1 MSVVPDP
8 VPTADKAA
16 CLATLAA
23 RVRAI
28 EGIGAGS
35 AAGVLPLGL
44 PAMDAALPD
53 GGLPLGCLHEIE
65 AGSAETARQHAEGSA
80 TGFAA
85 VLLSR
90 IARHR
95 TRPVLWIGPDDGS
108 DGGPYA
114 PGLAAFG
121 LSPEHLLTARI
132 RRPADRL
139 WALEEAMRPTAD
151 GPALSAVLGQV
162 DRLSLAAS
170 RRLQLAAEAGR
181 VTLLLLRTNGT
192 PPRTSAAV
200 TRWCV
205 GSLGSAPATAEPGL
219 GDPAWRIEL
228 TRCRGG
234 RPGTW
239 AVSWTGAALVE
250 TPPVTA
256 GNRGRGAPEI
266 HPVSRPTRIAA

>member
-1 MSVVPDP
+1 MTALPDP
-8 VPTADKAA
+8 VPTAHKAA
-16 CLATLAA
+16 RLAALAA

-35 AAGVLPLGL
+35 AAGVLPLGV

-65 AGSAETARQHAEGSA
+65 AQPGTTGGPPADGAV

-85 VLLSR
+85 VLLAR

-95 TRPVLWIGPDDGS
+95 ARPVLWIGPDDS
-108 DGGPYA
+108 LYA
-114 PGLAAFG
+114 PGLVAFG
-121 LSPEHLLTARI
+121 LTPEHLLTARI

-151 GPALSAVLGQV
+151 GPALAAVLGQV

-181 VTLLLLRTNGT
+181 VTLLLLRTASER
-192 PPRTSAAV
+192 PRTSTAV

-205 GSLGSAPATAEPGL
+205 STLDSPRMPVEPGP
-219 GDPAWRIEL
+219 GNPAWRIDL

-234 RPGTW
+234 RPHAW
-239 AVSWTGAALVE
+239 SVSWTGATLVE
-250 TPPVTA
+250 TASAFAHPHSRDIPGPGSPA
-256 GNRGRGAPEI
+256 PANRL
-266 HPVSRPTRIAA
+266 AA

>member
-1 MSVVPDP
+1 MTVLPDP

-16 CLATLAA
+16 RLATLAA

-35 AAGVLPLGL
+35 AAGVLPLDL

-65 AGSAETARQHAEGSA
+65 VRSGEAVGPPAEGAA

-95 TRPVLWIGPDDGS
+95 ARPVLWIGPDDG
-108 DGGPYA
+108 PYA
-114 PGLAAFG
+114 PGLATFG
-121 LSPEHLLTARI
+121 LSSEHLLTARI

-162 DRLSLAAS
+162 DRLNLAAS

-181 VTLLLLRTNGT
+181 VTLLLLRTTGT
-192 PPRTSAAV
+192 PLRTSAAV
-200 TRWCV
+200 TRWRV

-219 GDPAWRIEL
+219 GDPAWRVDL

-234 RPGTW
+234 RPGAW
-239 AVSWTGAALVE
+239 SVSWTGAALVE

-256 GNRGRGAPEI
+256 N
-266 HPVSRPTRIAA
+266 SRDRSVPQIGSAGQTTRIAA

>member
-1 MSVVPDP
+1 MNVLPDP

-65 AGSAETARQHAEGSA
+65 AGSAETVRRHAEGAA

-95 TRPVLWIGPDDGS
+95 TRPVLWIGPDDG
-108 DGGPYA
+108 PYA
-114 PGLAAFG
+114 PGLATFG
-121 LSPEHLLTARI
+121 LSSEHLLTARI
-132 RRPADRL
+132 HRPADRL

-181 VTLLLLRTNGT
+181 VTLLLLRTKGT
-192 PPRTSAAV
+192 APRTSAAV

-219 GDPAWRIEL
+219 GDPAWRVEL

-234 RPGTW
+234 RPGAW

-250 TPPVTA
+250 TSPATA
-256 GNRGRGAPEI
+256 DSRDRGVPEI
-266 HPVSRPTRIAA
+266 RPVRRTTRIAA

>member
-1 MSVVPDP
+1 MTALPDP
-8 VPTADKAA
+8 APTADKAA
-16 CLATLAA
+16 RLATLAA

-35 AAGVLPLGL
+35 AAGMLPLGL
-44 PAMDAALPD
+44 PTIDAALPD

-65 AGSAETARQHAEGSA
+65 TRPGEATGSHAEGAA

-90 IARHR
+90 IAHHR
-95 TRPVLWIGPDDGS
+95 ARPVLWIGPDDS
-108 DGGPYA
+108 LYP

-151 GPALSAVLGQV
+151 GPALAAVLGQV

-181 VTLLLLRTNGT
+181 VTLLLLRTAGT
-192 PPRTSAAV
+192 APRTSAAV

-205 GSLGSAPATAEPGL
+205 DTESSPGAMAAPGL
-219 GDPAWRIEL
+219 GDPVWRIEL

-234 RPGTW
+234 RPGAW
-239 AVSWTGAALVE
+239 AVSWTGTTLVE
-250 TPPVTA
+250 TTSTGA
-256 GNRGRGAPEI
+256 DSHDRGAPGI
-266 HPVSRPTRIAA
+266 QPADGMNRIAA